1 MHFWDGIDT
10 CRWNL
15 YVYICCYNLSL
26 SSSKGVWRGRNPK
39 CPMERATLIIAA
51 FLSYTYVYFQIR
63 NYWSLFII
71 YICTR
76 SSKSEDPFNKDLC
89 FRLVVSG
96 HLQKEADFFSNF
108 IEGERG
114 IKEFCNQVT
123 NTTSFRLNVYCLSYP
138 LKLDRV
144 YTLDCLDMKVHTLV
158 IDEIRWWKINTRK
171 CLTFNVRASDWHRF

>member
-1 MHFWDGIDT
+1 M
-10 CRWNL
+10 
-15 YVYICCYNLSL
+15 
-26 SSSKGVWRGRNPK
+26 
-39 CPMERATLIIAA
+39 
-51 FLSYTYVYFQIR
+51 
-63 NYWSLFII
+63 
-71 YICTR
+71 
-76 SSKSEDPFNKDLC
+76 C

-158 IDEIRWWKINTRK
+158 IDEIRWWKINTRAFHKNVWPLMCGRLTDTDFKGHLPYQWILSLVHLCRTKVLNQK
-171 CLTFNVRASDWHRF
+171 CTIPKITSCLWIRLCISFNYWDGMGGCKSSRIKDG

>member
-1 MHFWDGIDT
+1 M
-10 CRWNL
+10 
-15 YVYICCYNLSL
+15 
-26 SSSKGVWRGRNPK
+26 
-39 CPMERATLIIAA
+39 
-51 FLSYTYVYFQIR
+51 
-63 NYWSLFII
+63 
-71 YICTR
+71 
-76 SSKSEDPFNKDLC
+76 C

-158 IDEIRWWKINTRK
+158 IDEIRWWKINTVHSTKMSDLWCEAVWLTQILKVIYLISGSSYLVHLCRTKVLYQK
-171 CLTFNVRASDWHRF
+171 CTIPKITSCLWIRLCIFFIIEMGWGVKVL

>member
-1 MHFWDGIDT
+1 M
-10 CRWNL
+10 
-15 YVYICCYNLSL
+15 
-26 SSSKGVWRGRNPK
+26 
-39 CPMERATLIIAA
+39 
-51 FLSYTYVYFQIR
+51 
-63 NYWSLFII
+63 
-71 YICTR
+71 
-76 SSKSEDPFNKDLC
+76 C

-158 IDEIRWWKINTRK
+158 IDEIRWWKINTRAFHKNVWPLCEAVWLTQILKVIYLISGSSYLVHLCRTKVLYQK
-171 CLTFNVRASDWHRF
+171 CTIPKITSCLWIRLCIFFIIEMGWGVKIL